1 MLLGSGVIGFI
12 EGVVVLDAELMEKIS
27 IMSSFEKHQADSLK
41 PTIDM
46 VKNSLIQV
54 VLNKI
59 MLDSMKHAHML
70 QAIMD
75 LDAGEVVWHIDKQAM
90 LKTFNRHLENEEK
103 MLESI
108 HGLLDKVEDE
118 KMKPL
123 FYEILADEEQHHRM
137 LRRLID
143 IVESI
148 DVSDEEWEEFYRKR
162 LQDEWPDF

>member
-1 MLLGSGVIGFI
+1 VIGLI
-12 EGVVVLDAELMEKIS
+12 EGVVVLDATVREKLSLMH
-27 IMSSFEKHQADSLK
+27 SFERRQADSLK
-41 PTIDM
+41 PTIET

-75 LDAGEVVWHIDKQAM
+75 LDAGQVVWHIDKQAM
-90 LKTFNRHLENEEK
+90 LKTFNRHLKNEGK

-118 KMKPL
+118 KMKPM
-123 FYEILADEEQHHRM
+123 FQEILADEERHHQM
-137 LRRLID
+137 LNRLID

-148 DVSDEEWEEFYRKR
+148 DVGEEEWEDFYRQR